1 MHAHVKGEIKA
12 LMHKNFILSQ
22 GLVTWM
28 GWMAPG
34 GFVASAEG

>member
-1 MHAHVKGEIKA
+1 MK
-12 LMHKNFILSQ
+12 KNFSLSQ

-34 GFVASAEG
+34 GSVASGEGWVGYVPSVPLP